1 MQRKKKRLLVVDDK
15 QDILEFLK
23 VILEEEGYTVDTTD
37 KDDYLEKLND
47 ILPDLILL
55 DMLLSGKDG
64 REIVKYLKMQEKT
77 KHIPII
83 LFSAHPSAQGFAKQA
98 GADDFVAK
106 PFEID
111 ILLNKIEQYLKSLQL

>member
-1 MQRKKKRLLVVDDK
+1 MQRKKKRLLVVDDE

-23 VILEEEGYTVDTTD
+23 IILEEDGYTVDTTD
-37 KDDYLEKLND
+37 KDDYQEKLNND

-64 REIVKYLKMQEKT
+64 REIVKYLKMQEET

-83 LFSAHPSAQGFAKQA
+83 MFSAHPGAQEITRQA

-111 ILLNKIEQYLKSLQL
+111 LLLNKIAQYLK

>member
-1 MQRKKKRLLVVDDK
+1 MQRKKKRLLIVDDE

-23 VILEEEGYTVDTTD
+23 IILEEDGYTVDTTD
-37 KDDYLEKLND
+37 KDDYQEKLNND

-111 ILLNKIEQYLKSLQL
+111 LLLNKIAQYLK

>member
-1 MQRKKKRLLVVDDK
+1 MQRKKKRLLVVDDE

-23 VILEEEGYTVDTTD
+23 IILEEDGYTVDTTD
-37 KDDYLEKLND
+37 
-47 ILPDLILL
+47 
-55 DMLLSGKDG
+55 KDG

-111 ILLNKIEQYLKSLQL
+111 LLLNKIAQYLK